1 LGSHLAY
8 VKFSNASA
16 KYYSPTSAVDGIIIF
31 LKQKDIQT
39 VCTNETQKA
48 LDKIYKQ
55 YDMKGHAYNI
65 RVFSQS
71 RTHEIAA
78 IMQLKHDLL
87 QGLKIHG

>member
-1 LGSHLAY
+1 MASPENLGSHLAY

-55 YDMKGHAYNI
+55 YDMKGHA
-65 RVFSQS
+65 
-71 RTHEIAA
+71 
-78 IMQLKHDLL
+78 
-87 QGLKIHG
+87 